1 MKYYKDRIISDEQTA
16 IEKLTLLL
24 EQGQFELVSDTPKD
38 GNIKLVYLMNDAVE
52 SFIVFEK
59 ARVTG
64 SYQKILKTG
73 LNIHYHLKMVNMFW

>member
-38 GNIKLVYLMNDAVE
+38 GKIKLVYLMNDAVE

-64 SYQKILKTG
+64 SYQKDFEDWVEYSYRSFLDKEG
-73 LNIHYHLKMVNMFW
+73 